1 MLRRISGGVITAA
14 VLSSVLVMS
23 GCGDQD
29 YINPTAIG
37 RFRPTP
43 VVNVILD
50 SLEVGEE
57 EPSAYSGAEE
67 PRPADLIGYE
77 EDYTIGPGDVVR
89 VAIYEL
95 LQQGQTDI
103 RDYVVTEGGKVSI
116 PEAGSVQAGGL
127 TEKQLESEI
136 KQVLSPAILKQ
147 PSVTVTLQSSEKKI
161 FTVNGDGVNRPGRY
175 PIPRSGFRLT
185 DALATAGSV
194 GQFNVSYVYVTRQI
208 TGRESVP
215 QASPQS
221 SAAAGRTRSAARHI
235 VTAAEMVTEQEL
247 RSLAAPEGSAGTAG
261 QKDIA
266 PALSETN
273 AVAKKASPGG
283 RIEWVF
289 KDGRWVPMQTGEKAE
304 TLEPVVEPAE
314 KKTAIEEAPVE
325 KPSTEKPSAEK
336 PVTETPVAE
345 KPAGETPPSF
355 GWEQVGG
362 AGAQSRL
369 IKIPVKKLMSGDP
382 KYDIVIKASDKITV
396 PLDIVG
402 EFCIY
407 GNVNSVGFIP
417 LTGRPITLTGAVA
430 AAGGLGPLAWPENVE
445 VRRRID
451 ENHEAIVMV
460 NLKKIAEGTQP
471 DFFIKPHDS
480 INIGTHPSAR
490 WLAVLR
496 NAFRATYG
504 MGFIY
509 DRNFADRDVQRPI
522 NIF

>member
-1 MLRRISGGVITAA
+1 
-14 VLSSVLVMS
+14 
-23 GCGDQD
+23 
-29 YINPTAIG
+29 
-37 RFRPTP
+37 

-57 EPSAYSGAEE
+57 EPSVYSGAEE
-67 PRPADLIGYE
+67 PKPADLIAFE
-77 EDYTIGPGDVVR
+77 EDYTIGTGDVVR
-89 VAIYEL
+89 IAIYEL
-95 LQQGQTDI
+95 LQQNQTDV
-103 RDYVVTEGGKVSI
+103 RDYVVTESGKISI

-127 TEKQLESEI
+127 TEKQLETEI
-136 KQVLSPAILKQ
+136 KQILTPAILKQ
-147 PSVTVTLQSSEKKI
+147 PSVTVALQTSEKKI

-194 GQFNVSYVYVTRQI
+194 GQFNVTYVYVTRQI
-208 TGRESVP
+208 TGKESTP
-215 QASPQS
+215 EASPQS
-221 SAAAGRTRSAARHI
+221 KAPGQARATAVRHV
-235 VTAAEMVTEQEL
+235 VTAADMVTEQEL
-247 RSLAAPEGSAGTAG
+247 RSLAAPEGVAGGAAG
-261 QKDIA
+261 QKDNTLA
-266 PALSETN
+266 SPEANVAATN
-273 AVAKKASPGG
+273 ATEGG

-289 KDGRWVPMQTGEKAE
+289 KDGRWVPVQTGEKAE
-304 TLEPVVEPAE
+304 SPKPEIEPAE
-314 KKTAIEEAPVE
+314 KKATVQ
-325 KPSTEKPSAEK
+325 
-336 PVTETPVAE
+336 ETPAE
-345 KPAGETPPSF
+345 KPAPETPAAEAPPSF

-362 AGAQSRL
+362 AGAQTRL

-382 KYDIVIKASDKITV
+382 KYDIVIKSSDKITV

-407 GNVNSVGFIP
+407 GNVNQVGFVP

-445 VRRRID
+445 VRRRVD